1 MLAAETL
8 DQVRRMHI
16 RTRRLVD
23 GAFAGEYHSIFKGR
37 GMEFAEVR
45 EYLPGDDVRSID
57 WNVTARV
64 GRPFVKQYVE
74 ERELTVMLAI
84 DCSASTSFT
93 SVERRKTSIAGDV
106 AAILAMSAIRNNDKV
121 GLILF
126 TDEVEKFIPPQKGR
140 SRALYL
146 IHELLSFKPRR
157 LGTDVGKAIE
167 FLLRTTH
174 RRSVSF
180 IISDF
185 RAPDYER
192 PLRLAHKRHD
202 LIPISIDDPREI
214 ELPEVGLLTVRDL
227 ETGKR
232 LVVDTASAAVRERYR
247 DHWKTTVAQRRGL
260 FYALGLD
267 IVELSTD
274 QPFFPPLLGFFHRRQ
289 RRLSQGR

>member
-1 MLAAETL
+1 
-8 DQVRRMHI
+8 
-16 RTRRLVD
+16 
-23 GAFAGEYHSIFKGR
+23 
-37 GMEFAEVR
+37 MEFAEVR
-45 EYLPGDDVRSID
+45 EYMPGDDVRSID

-74 ERELTVMLAI
+74 ERELTVMLVI

-93 SVERRKTSIAGDV
+93 SVERRKTSIASNV
-106 AAILAMSAIRNNDKV
+106 AAILTMSAIRNNDKV

-157 LGTDVGKAIE
+157 LGTDVGKAIQ
-167 FLLRTTH
+167 FLLQRTH

-192 PLRLAHKRHD
+192 PLRFAHKRHD
-202 LIPISIDDPREI
+202 LIPITIDDPREI

-227 ETGKR
+227 ETGECR
-232 LVVDTASAAVRERYR
+232 LIDTASHAVRERYR
-247 DHWKTTVAQRRGL
+247 NQWEASVAQRRSL

-274 QPFFPPLLGFFHRRQ
+274 QPYFPPLLGFFHRRQ
-289 RRLSQGR
+289 HRLAHGR

>member
-23 GAFAGEYHSIFKGR
+23 GAFAGEYYSIFKGR
-37 GMEFAEVR
+37 GMEFSEVR
-45 EYLPGDDVRSID
+45 EYTPGDDVRTID

-84 DCSASTSFT
+84 DCSASTYFT
-93 SVERRKTSIAGDV
+93 SAERRKAEIARDV
-106 AAILAMSAIRNNDKV
+106 AAVLAMSAIQNNDKV

-126 TDEVEKFIPPQKGR
+126 TDEVEKFIPPRKGR

-146 IHELLSFKPRR
+146 IHELFSFKAKRP
-157 LGTDVGKAIE
+157 GTNVGKAIE
-167 FLLRTTH
+167 FLHRTTH
-174 RRSVSF
+174 CRSVSF

-185 RAPDYER
+185 RTTDYER
-192 PLRLAHKRHD
+192 PLRLVHKRHD
-202 LIPISIDDPREI
+202 LIPISIDDPREMN
-214 ELPEVGLLTVRDL
+214 LPSVGLLTVRDL
-227 ETGKR
+227 ETGEHR
-232 LVVDTASAAVRERYR
+232 LVDTSSVAVREGYSEQWQAAVER
-247 DHWKTTVAQRRGL
+247 RRGL

-267 IVELSTD
+267 TVELYTD
-274 QPFFPPLLGFFHRRQ
+274 RPHFPPLLGFFRRRQ
-289 RRLSQGR
+289 RRLAQGR